1 MKFLIV
7 IGNIGS
13 DTTCP
18 RFAETQVVDNMHL
31 LTDTPGSIRKYDDAW
46 VIGELYNRDDGS
58 RLVATKGTLHRLLT
72 QHWGG
77 YVAIKPQP
85 DGDQYEVLIDP
96 SGGLPCYVA
105 MTANAIILGS
115 EAAEVLRVADLKF
128 LISWDTVYSQLL
140 KRDNR
145 SDKTCLTGL
154 QEIPPGCIGEFKNH
168 SLTLSP
174 GWRPELFARHARN
187 RLPGDDSR
195 HLRSVVQSSVCAMA
209 QTKGKILIPVSG
221 GLDSSVVA
229 LALSTAGADIALFTM
244 YSEDRNGDERYYA
257 RELATHLGKEL
268 IERPYRLEDVDIGQ
282 SCVAALPRPIGV
294 PFQQPVDQ
302 ATVEIGMQS
311 HASTVACGTGGD
323 AIFYSSF
330 TAAPVIDALRLGG
343 PLSAAGALRDVC
355 ALNGCS
361 IWTASR
367 FAIKIGIRG
376 GFNFPRFVDRRLL
389 NRERFSHVEVH
400 SHYWTAAVR
409 DILPGRQLHV
419 DMIGSMQNFIEGRRV
434 LPMQA
439 ISPLFSQPIME
450 TVLSITSPQWIRS
463 GVDRAVAR
471 EAFADRLPS
480 KLLRRKTK
488 GGPGGFA
495 AQLYMAKRLEIRS
508 FLLDG
513 LLARERLI
521 DREQIEVVTALDEG
535 EPPAD
540 YLRLL
545 ILSDA
550 EAWARSWDRL

>member
-7 IGNIGS
+7 IGKFGS

-58 RLVATKGTLHRLLT
+58 RLVAKKGTLHRLLT
-72 QHWGG
+72 HHWGG

-85 DGDQYEVLIDP
+85 DGDQYEVLVDP

-128 LISWDTVYSQLL
+128 VISWDTVYSQLL

-174 GWRPELFARHARN
+174 GWRPEPFARHARN

-268 IERPYRLEDVDIGQ
+268 IERPYRVEDVDISQ
-282 SCVAALPRPIGV
+282 SCVAALPARSAFRFSSQSIRRRSRSACNRTHQPSRAARAETRSSIHPLPLPRSSTRCVWEARSPPRV
-294 PFQQPVDQ
+294 PYAMFAPL
-302 ATVEIGMQS
+302 M
-311 HASTVACGTGGD
+311 
-323 AIFYSSF
+323 
-330 TAAPVIDALRLGG
+330 AAVFG
-343 PLSAAGALRDVC
+343 PLRD
-355 ALNGCS
+355 L
-361 IWTASR
+361 
-367 FAIKIGIRG
+367 
-376 GFNFPRFVDRRLL
+376 
-389 NRERFSHVEVH
+389 
-400 SHYWTAAVR
+400 
-409 DILPGRQLHV
+409 Q
-419 DMIGSMQNFIEGRRV
+419 
-434 LPMQA
+434 
-439 ISPLFSQPIME
+439 
-450 TVLSITSPQWIRS
+450 
-463 GVDRAVAR
+463 
-471 EAFADRLPS
+471 S
-480 KLLRRKTK
+480 K
-488 GGPGGFA
+488 
-495 AQLYMAKRLEIRS
+495 
-508 FLLDG
+508 
-513 LLARERLI
+513 
-521 DREQIEVVTALDEG
+521 
-535 EPPAD
+535 
-540 YLRLL
+540 
-545 ILSDA
+545 
-550 EAWARSWDRL
+550 